1 MKNRVLENTRNGDT
15 TVIVIRDGVAK
26 ELKNLPESMEQAL
39 EEAYDKEPIRGLSR
53 ESYMA
58 MNDMLMARILEYQ
71 RLTKADEEETVNAV
85 AFANAMDIYSNESP
99 LLIDLLA
106 VIDRLVQ
113 DYPESFSS
121 KNINMKNMINMLEAL
136 NKQPYKYSK
145 VNRDFKEWA
154 KELFKFSNLKIGVV
168 RFCKYYYS
176 ISRMTALEA

>member
-1 MKNRVLENTRNGDT
+1 MKNRELGSKKGNT

-26 ELKNLPESMEQAL
+26 ELNGLSESMEQAL
-39 EEAYDKEPIRGLSR
+39 KEAYDKEPIRGLSR
-53 ESYMA
+53 ESYRA

-71 RLTKADEEETVNAV
+71 RLVKANEEIKSI

-106 VIDRLVQ
+106 AIDSLAQ
-113 DYPESFSS
+113 NNSEFSS

-136 NKQPYKYSK
+136 NKQPYKYSE

-154 KELFKFSNLKIGVV
+154 KELFKFSSLKIGVV

-176 ISRMTALEA
+176 ISTTAVLQA